1 MEEFRDPAL
10 EEWNFK
16 KIAHDHLAN
25 LLKQQ
30 RIYWKQRG
38 KINWATLGEENTRFF
53 HATATIR
60 HNKNSIMVLKD
71 KEGVEEILSW
81 RKWEDFQERMG
92 TSEFSEMHF
101 NLNDLLQPIDD
112 LDNLVSPFSKE
123 EIDDIVKSLPNRKSP
138 FQMASI
144 QILSKSV
151 GVLSPLTF
159 MIFVRDFLTSTSI
172 CTVSITPSL
181 F

>member
-10 EEWNFK
+10 EEWNFR

-71 KEGVEEILSW
+71 KEGVEEILS
-81 RKWEDFQERMG
+81 
-92 TSEFSEMHF
+92 
-101 NLNDLLQPIDD
+101 
-112 LDNLVSPFSKE
+112 
-123 EIDDIVKSLPNRKSP
+123 
-138 FQMASI
+138 
-144 QILSKSV
+144 
-151 GVLSPLTF
+151 
-159 MIFVRDFLTSTSI
+159 
-172 CTVSITPSL
+172 
-181 F
+181 